1 MVSSFFLNYEVND
14 NTVIQILV
22 LILMKILFYLYK
34 E

>member
-1 MVSSFFLNYEVND
+1 MVSSFFLNNEVND

>member
-1 MVSSFFLNYEVND
+1 MISSFFLNNEVND

>member
-1 MVSSFFLNYEVND
+1 MVSSFFLNNEVND
-14 NTVIQILV
+14 DTVIQILV